1 MAGSPTK
8 SDIMQ
13 IFKRLRSV
21 SANKICYDCGAKNPT
36 WASITYGIFI
46 CIDCSGIHRSLG
58 VHLTFIRSTN
68 LDTNWSWQQ
77 LRQMQ
82 LGGNAKAS
90 TFFRSHN
97 CVTTD
102 TQQKYN
108 SRAAQ
113 LYREKLSQAAAQ
125 AMRMHGDKLHIDAG
139 NDEGENKEEKE
150 EDFFS
155 TNTSSEF
162 PASEPMKGEVQVP
175 TLTKNSH
182 IADDAD
188 GAPDVSKALSN
199 EAPAKPA
206 PRKSTIGAKKA
217 GGKKPGLGAKK
228 GLGAQKVTKDF
239 AEIER
244 EAEMADNIVLARK
257 EEARISAARTEEE
270 QAASMASMRLAYQDL
285 GVQQKKKEQ
294 ALSKMDPKKAEQME
308 RLGMGFGAGSGFGA
322 EKSHSLI
329 SDMGIIK
336 QEEPS
341 KSRKPQF
348 QTSTK
353 DKFFDD
359 FEDVENENDNGWGGS
374 SSSRIDSICSPSNKT
389 NKSAWEQDLSE
400 NISKS
405 ASKSASWDNDFDSK
419 PKKAASP
426 MSSGPAGV
434 EAVSKFG
441 NAKSISSDMFFG
453 SDSASD
459 RDANLNR
466 FQGSNSISSDMYFNR
481 ETSNMSK
488 SQSYTA
494 NMQAPDMEDVKESV
508 RQGVTKVAGRLSG
521 MASGVMN
528 QIQRVKQAN

>member
-1 MAGSPTK
+1 
-8 SDIMQ
+8 
-13 IFKRLRSV
+13 
-21 SANKICYDCGAKNPT
+21 
-36 WASITYGIFI
+36 
-46 CIDCSGIHRSLG
+46 
-58 VHLTFIRSTN
+58 
-68 LDTNWSWQQ
+68 
-77 LRQMQ
+77 
-82 LGGNAKAS
+82 
-90 TFFRSHN
+90 
-97 CVTTD
+97 
-102 TQQKYN
+102 
-108 SRAAQ
+108 
-113 LYREKLSQAAAQ
+113 
-125 AMRMHGDKLHIDAG
+125 MHGDKLHIDGG
-139 NDEGENKEEKE
+139 NEEVDNKEDKD

-162 PASEPMKGEVQVP
+162 PVSSAPVIGEIQAP
-175 TLTKNSH
+175 ATSKSTK

-257 EEARISAARTEEE
+257 EEARISAAKSEEE

-285 GVQQKKKEQ
+285 GIQQKKKEQ

-329 SDMGIIK
+329 SDMGIIQ

-341 KSRKPQF
+341 NSRKPQF
-348 QTSTK
+348 QSSTK

-359 FEDVENENDNGWGGS
+359 FEVVENENENDDNGWGGS
-374 SSSRIDSICSPSNKT
+374 YSSKVDSICSPSNKS
-389 NKSAWEQDLSE
+389 NKSAWEKDLGE
-400 NISKS
+400 NVSKS
-405 ASKSASWDNDFDSK
+405 ASKSSSWDNDFDSK
-419 PKKAASP
+419 PKKTVP
-426 MSSGPAGV
+426 ISSGPAGV

-481 ETSNMSK
+481 ESSNMSK
-488 SQSYTA
+488 SQSYTS
-494 NMQAPDMEDVKESV
+494 NLQAPDMEDVKESV

-528 QIQRVKQAN
+528 QIQDKYGY